1 MPPEAA
7 AWPPEAAIW
16 WLRTALGDLAAA
28 RVLLDVA
35 GVAPRQPAYLAQQAA
50 EKAIKAT
57 IALQGLEPPFTH
69 DLLFLL
75 ERCPDEAGLRGVLVD
90 IVALSGAQTDARHP
104 QLDDPPYD
112 LDEAKQLVADASR
125 LVLAVQ
131 AYFDG
136 RGLAGTG
143 LTPV

>member
-7 AWPPEAAIW
+7 LW
-16 WLRTALGDLAAA
+16 WLRTAIGDLAAA
-28 RVLLDVA
+28 RALLAVA
-35 GVAPRQPAYLAQQAA
+35 AVAPRQAAYLAQQAA
-50 EKAIKAT
+50 EKAFKAT
-57 IALQGLEPPFTH
+57 IALRGDEPPLTH

-75 ERCPDEAGLRGVLVD
+75 QRSPDDAALRGVLVD
-90 IVALSGAQTDARHP
+90 IVALSGAQSVARYP

-112 LDEAKQLVADASR
+112 VEEAEQLVADASR
-125 LVLAVQ
+125 LVIAVQ

-136 RGLAGTG
+136 LGLAGTG

>member
-1 MPPEAA
+1 M
-7 AWPPEAAIW
+7 W
-16 WLRTALGDLAAA
+16 WLRTAIGDLAAA
-28 RVLLDVA
+28 RALLDVA
-35 GVAPRQPAYLAQQAA
+35 EVAPRQAAYLAQQAA
-50 EKAIKAT
+50 EKAFKAT
-57 IALQGLEPPFTH
+57 IALRGVEPPFTH

-90 IVALSGAQTDARHP
+90 IVALSGAQAVARYP

-112 LDEAKQLVADASR
+112 LEEAEQLVADASR
-125 LVLAVQ
+125 LVVAVQ
-131 AYFDG
+131 EYFDQ

>member
-7 AWPPEAAIW
+7 LW
-16 WLRTALGDLAAA
+16 WLRTAIGDLAAA
-28 RVLLDVA
+28 RALLAVA
-35 GVAPRQPAYLAQQAA
+35 AVAPRQAAYLAQQAA
-50 EKAIKAT
+50 EKAFKAT
-57 IALQGLEPPFTH
+57 IALRGDEPPLTH

-75 ERCPDEAGLRGVLVD
+75 QRSPGDAALRGVLVD
-90 IVALSGAQTDARHP
+90 IVALSGAQSVARYP

-112 LDEAKQLVADASR
+112 VEEAEQLVADASR
-125 LVLAVQ
+125 LVIAVQ

-136 RGLAGTG
+136 LGLAGTG